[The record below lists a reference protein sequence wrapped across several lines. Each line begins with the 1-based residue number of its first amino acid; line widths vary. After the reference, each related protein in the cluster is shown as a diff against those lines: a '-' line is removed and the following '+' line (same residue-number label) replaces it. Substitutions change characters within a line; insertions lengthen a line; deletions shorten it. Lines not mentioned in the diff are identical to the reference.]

1 MKLIDPANYAAIA
14 KEAEDNFFLL
24 KRNVQKLLKGYS
36 ETVCEYDKV
45 KEEAAKLRARLDE
58 MGKE

>member
-1 MKLIDPANYAAIA
+1 MIDPIVYASIA
-14 KEAEDNFFLL
+14 KETEYNFIMM

-36 ETVCEYDKV
+36 ETVREYDKV
-45 KEEAAKLRARLDE
+45 KEEADKLRAQIDD

>member
-1 MKLIDPANYAAIA
+1 MIDPIVYASIA
-14 KEAEDNFFLL
+14 KDTEYNFIMM

-36 ETVCEYDKV
+36 ETVSEYDKV
-45 KEEAAKLRARLDE
+45 KEEGEELRARLDE

>member
-1 MKLIDPANYAAIA
+1 MIDPIVYASIA
-14 KEAEDNFFLL
+14 KEAEDSFFIL

-45 KEEAAKLRARLDE
+45 KEEAEKLRARLDE

>member
-1 MKLIDPANYAAIA
+1 MIDPMVYASIA
-14 KEAEDNFFLL
+14 KDAEYNFIMM

-36 ETVCEYDKV
+36 ETVSEYDKV
-45 KEEAAKLRARLDE
+45 KEEAEKLRARLDE

>member
-1 MKLIDPANYAAIA
+1 MIDPIVYASIA
-14 KEAEDNFFLL
+14 KDTEYNFIMM

-36 ETVCEYDKV
+36 ETVSEYDKV
-45 KEEAAKLRARLDE
+45 KEEAEKLRARLDE

>member
-1 MKLIDPANYAAIA
+1 MIDPMVYASIA
-14 KEAEDNFFLL
+14 KDTEYNFIMM

-36 ETVCEYDKV
+36 ETVSEYDKV
-45 KEEAAKLRARLDE
+45 KEEAEKLRARLDE